1 MDKMQEK
8 KEKNEFDHEIIFCDH
23 AFGSRFSDHIFKIW
37 SAQKSHISVMYMNFL
52 LLS

>member
-23 AFGSRFSDHIFKIW
+23 AFGSRFSDNILKHDLLQKIT
-37 SAQKSHISVMYMNFL
+37 FL
-52 LLS
+52 LCI